1 MQLDMRTLVV
11 VTGVLHLI
19 QFAVLYTLYRVNR
32 QYKGIGWWLLWNIM
46 EVIGFGFVLLRN
58 IPGLFEVVVILQ
70 NSSIIMGVIFIYN
83 GVVAFHDRKINI
95 TLVSVI
101 FLLFIIPFL
110 SLLFIVNDITARGVL
125 INLIVSAISL
135 IIAYEM
141 LKSDLIPVRSTI
153 RVLAYTFII
162 HSMILLYRCWVML
175 TAPPD
180 YDFLQPSPGNVIP
193 LFDTI
198 IAGSFWTFG
207 FVLLI
212 NQRLNFDIAISNE
225 HFQQIFQSSP
235 VAVVLIER
243 STDTITECN
252 SAFSSLSGFSTGEI
266 IGKSTLELGLWES
279 PADREQTISE
289 IKAKGFCTDRE
300 TRFVRKSGEVFTSL
314 LSAKLIS
321 LGGVDLVLAN
331 IQDVSDMKEVED
343 TLRKSEEKYR
353 LLTETMPDLVVLHDL
368 HQKIIYIN
376 SAGIQVSG
384 YTEEELTGMHLSRLV
399 PPELLPEVEKRK
411 NLRFSGDNRV
421 LTYRTMLL
429 RKNGTRVPV
438 EVRSSPILENGKL
451 KNLLL
456 VGRDVTDQERT
467 LAELTA
473 AKEKAEEMNMIKSYF
488 FANMS
493 HELRTP
499 FVGIWGYA
507 QLLSESVKAPGE
519 KQMVASIMK
528 SAERLTDTLNKI
540 LSLSQAEF
548 SEVKCIV
555 ETVNLADFVTEIYL
569 TYKEAADSKKINF
582 VVNEQKKGIYIVSDP
597 RILRSILNNL
607 VSNAVKYTEEG
618 KVELSV
624 NLVNSKNRNL
634 LAFTVTDTGI
644 GIPHD
649 KQEIIWAPFRQA
661 SEGRGRTFEGT
672 GLGLSITKKYV
683 ELLGGTI
690 SLESE
695 PGSGTVF
702 KVVLPVDEVIN
713 KSNEELIIEEETPM
727 EKEIRHSEKKL
738 LYVEDDQFC
747 QNIVS
752 RVLSDKYYLDFV
764 IDAEEALQR
773 LKTNVYHG
781 FLIDINLRHGLD
793 GVQLMQKVK
802 SMEENK
808 GKPFVAITAYAAF
821 SDRAEFLEKGFTHY
835 LSKPFFL
842 KELSELIDSIFLE
855 N

>member
-1 MQLDMRTLVV
+1 MLLDMRTLAL

-19 QFAVLYTLYRVNR
+19 QFSVFLILYRTNR
-32 QYKGIGWWLLWNIM
+32 QYKGTGWWLAWNAM
-46 EVIGFGFVLLRN
+46 EVFGFGLMLFRD
-58 IPGLFEVVVILQ
+58 IPGIFEIVVILQ
-70 NSSIIMGVIFIYN
+70 NSAIITGTIFIYN
-83 GVVAFHDRKINI
+83 GLLAFQDKKLKTKLSSSIGLLALA
-95 TLVSVI
+95 TFLYFLFVI
-101 FLLFIIPFL
+101 
-110 SLLFIVNDITARGVL
+110 NDITARGIILNITVCVISGLIAFEMFKKHQKNTDNIFHFLAVTFVIHSLVL
-125 INLIVSAISL
+125 IYRSWQMFISQGPVEFLDPHPLNYIPMLDSIIV
-135 IIAYEM
+135 
-141 LKSDLIPVRSTI
+141 
-153 RVLAYTFII
+153 
-162 HSMILLYRCWVML
+162 
-175 TAPPD
+175 
-180 YDFLQPSPGNVIP
+180 
-193 LFDTI
+193 
-198 IAGSFWTFG
+198 GSIWTFG
-207 FVLLI
+207 FVLLL
-212 NQRLNFDIAISNE
+212 NQRLNYDVTVSNE
-225 HFQQIFQSSP
+225 HLKLIFESSP
-235 VAVVLIER
+235 VAVLLIDR
-243 STDTITECN
+243 SKDEIADCN
-252 SAFSSLSGFSTGEI
+252 TAFNSISGIPREEA
-266 IGKSTLELGLWES
+266 IGKSTLDIGLWEDIEER
-279 PADREQTISE
+279 DRIVDD
-289 IKAKGFCTDRE
+289 IRVNGFCTDRE
-300 TRFVRKSGEVFTSL
+300 TRFIRKSGEVFTAL
-314 LSAKLIS
+314 LSAKMIT
-321 LGGVDLVLAN
+321 LGDKDFVLAN
-331 IQDVSDMKEVED
+331 IQDVSEMKETEN

-368 HQKIIYIN
+368 HQKIVYIN

-384 YTEEELTGMHLSRLV
+384 YTKEELTGMHLSRLV
-399 PPELLPEVEKRK
+399 PPELLPEMEKRK

-421 LTYRTMLL
+421 LTYRTVLL
-429 RKNGTRVPV
+429 KKNGARVPV
-438 EVRSSPILENGKL
+438 EVRSSPILENGKI

-456 VGRDVTDQERT
+456 VGRDVTEQERT

-507 QLLSESVKAPGE
+507 QLLSESVKEPGE

-548 SEVKCIV
+548 SEVKCVV
-555 ETVNLADFVTEIYL
+555 ETVNLADFINEIYF
-569 TYKEAADSKKINF
+569 TYKEAAESKKINF
-582 VVNEQKKGIYIVSDP
+582 LVNEQKKGIFIVSDP

-607 VSNAVKYTEEG
+607 VSNAVKYTEAG

-624 NLVNSKNRNL
+624 NLINSKSKNL
-634 LAFTVTDTGI
+634 LTVTVTDTGI

-695 PGSGTVF
+695 PKNGTVF

-713 KSNEELIIEEETPM
+713 KSNEELIIEEETLM
-727 EKEIRHSEKKL
+727 GKEIRHSEKKL

-764 IDAEEALQR
+764 IDAEEAQQR
-773 LKTNVYHG
+773 LKTNVYDG

-842 KELSELIDSIFLE
+842 KDLSELIDTIFQE